1 MERAAAAGAGGVT
14 PGMELGGEFPVQD
27 IRSGEGGLLQVIAKD
42 EQFFVRDRR
51 KGKERLIEIYIYCLS
66 R

>member
-14 PGMELGGEFPVQD
+14 SGMELGGEFPVQD

-42 EQFFVRDRR
+42 EQLVSEIG
-51 KGKERLIEIYIYCLS
+51 GKAKKDLLRYTYIV
-66 R
+66 

>member
-42 EQFFVRDRR
+42 EQLVSEIG
-51 KGKERLIEIYIYCLS
+51 GKAKKDLLRYTYIV
-66 R
+66 

>member
-42 EQFFVRDRR
+42 EQLVSEIG
-51 KGKERLIEIYIYCLS
+51 GKAKKDFLRYTYIV
-66 R
+66 

>member
-42 EQFFVRDRR
+42 EQLVSEIG
-51 KGKERLIEIYIYCLS
+51 GKAKKDLYRSLRYTYIV
-66 R
+66 

>member
-42 EQFFVRDRR
+42 EQLVSEIG
-51 KGKERLIEIYIYCLS
+51 GKAKKDLYKSLIYTYIV
-66 R
+66 